1 MTNMDN
7 NKDDSEHLEKISDFK
22 TYAKVQN
29 INNYYVFYF
38 YILLIAGLDELG
50 IFVCLSQPT
59 KTRHSTES
67 EISHLAPDILLGSPG
82 DCRHSANGGTHG
94 CVKEQ
99 T

>member
-1 MTNMDN
+1 M
-7 NKDDSEHLEKISDFK
+7 I
-22 TYAKVQN
+22 
-29 INNYYVFYF
+29 VFSTF
-38 YILLIAGLDELG
+38 LMHSGIDELG